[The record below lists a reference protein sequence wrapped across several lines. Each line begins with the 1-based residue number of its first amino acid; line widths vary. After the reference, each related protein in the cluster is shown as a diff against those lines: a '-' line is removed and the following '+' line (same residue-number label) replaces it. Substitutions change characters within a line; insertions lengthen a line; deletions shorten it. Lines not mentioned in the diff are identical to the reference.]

1 MMDEIIAFMLGLVIG
16 IIVEYLHMRKSILKK
31 ITEGKTET
39 S

>member
-1 MMDEIIAFMLGLVIG
+1 MMEEIIAFILGLITG

-31 ITEGKTET
+31 LTEGKTET